1 MAINFPTTSGQAT
14 DGSFKHTEVGKQ
26 WSWDG
31 TSWNIEISDSANT
44 LNPSPS
50 DVTFN
55 YYNGQN
61 INASSAGDTS
71 RVVTGTGTQADPFI
85 LGTILVDGTAGQ
97 TNLTGSTTEEI
108 VIQGSAGQPVEFIAI
123 NDTDNQFDQPLG
135 VVDTN
140 GQWRGRLFYNGYIHQ
155 NSHPTENT
163 EYTIDIRLGST
174 SVYFRWV
181 VYHITSYIGT
191 DREQIFSEPGEI
203 VVKFSNF
210 VSTPCLYSCANNS
223 VTGPYYDSGQ
233 YTYSRGASGYRF
245 TNAGVITTR
254 YKCGHPH
261 TNNCSD
267 VGRYKTLWKLEF
279 MQMPFQYEPAS
290 WFTNNDSPTH
300 TVNVPTIN
308 NAFTGTFDSGR
319 ATSTGGTMSWNPEGG
334 IPEGGLQFKYSV
346 ELYDDNAN
354 TESRAKI
361 DGTWGSWVSHAANGW
376 ATIGSAPV
384 AGTTSIIS
392 NIETRGTDYIQGQ
405 QVYTSP
411 GTYSWTCPAN
421 ITSVCVVC
429 VGTGGP
435 SQPGAGG
442 VGGGGG
448 GLGWKNNI
456 SVTPGQSYTVVVGAH
471 GTSTYN
477 DQTSATAA
485 GDSYFIDTSTVKGG
499 GGGVSIS
506 QSVAAPGGT
515 YTGDG
520 GGNGGDGGAS
530 PGNNAGGGGG
540 GAGGYSGAGGAGGSD
555 AVGSAGSGGA
565 GGGGGSAGQA
575 NNASGGGGGV
585 GLLGE
590 GASGS
595 GGAKDNS
602 STAGGGGGSGG
613 TGGTSITWPGSFSS
627 GPGNHNTDECG
638 GEYGGGAGAQGDAGQ
653 GHLGGSGAVRIIWGS
668 GRAFPSTN
676 TQDVSG
682 NAVTLPG
689 FYAVKIDANASSSYG
704 ASGAILENKDQSSSS
719 YLNGY
724 LPYSDEGTWYNV
736 SEWGHWQGS
745 KCIQS
750 GWWGVAFYTC
760 SNEYHWVSL
769 DEVTYTAFTNTNTVN
784 IGNVTPYPLG
794 YDLINGVKTVYASQ
808 NPILFNFTND
818 GYADPNFF
826 TYVWSTTDSGVTF
839 DDATKREPEVTFD
852 ANDLGL
858 KTLKLTI
865 SSNESGVIDSPA
877 TGEVE
882 VNVLA
887 SYSNETIGN
896 VTITAGFWD
905 SEDVEDS
912 TDILER
918 WRADVTYDGSTSL
931 ATYQWAV
938 TDLAGMPAAPVIS
951 APTGDQTFIT
961 FRYDPTNNAHMGNR
975 TITCTVTATDA
986 TDSPVSDTETIYMPN

>member
-1 MAINFPTTSGQAT
+1 MAINFPTTTGQAT

-31 TSWNIEISDSANT
+31 TSWNIEISHSANT

-55 YYNGQN
+55 YYSGQN

-71 RVVTGTGTQADPFI
+71 REVTGAGTQADPFI

-108 VIQGSAGQPVEFIAI
+108 VIQGSAGQPVEFVAI

-135 VVDTN
+135 VIDVN

-210 VSTPCLYSCANNS
+210 VYTPCLYSCANNS
-223 VTGPYYDSGQ
+223 VTAPYYDSGQ
-233 YTYSRGASGYRF
+233 HIFTRGASGYRF
-245 TNAGVITTR
+245 TNAGVIATR

-279 MQMPFQYEPAS
+279 YQMPFQYEPAS
-290 WFTNNDSPTH
+290 WFTNNDDPTH

-308 NAFTGTFDSGR
+308 NAFTGAFDSGR
-319 ATSTGGTMSWNPEGG
+319 ATSTGGTMSWNPEGA

-346 ELYDDNAN
+346 ELYDDNTG

-361 DGTWGSWVSHAANGW
+361 DGTWGSWVQHSANAW
-376 ATIGSAPV
+376 TTIATAPV
-384 AGTTSIIS
+384 AGTTSLIN
-392 NIETRGTDYIQGQ
+392 NIETRAH
-405 QVYTSP
+405 S
-411 GTYSWTCPAN
+411 SA
-421 ITSVCVVC
+421 
-429 VGTGGP
+429 P
-435 SQPGAGG
+435 S
-442 VGGGGG
+442 
-448 GLGWKNNI
+448 
-456 SVTPGQSYTVVVGAH
+456 
-471 GTSTYN
+471 
-477 DQTSATAA
+477 
-485 GDSYFIDTSTVKGG
+485 
-499 GGGVSIS
+499 
-506 QSVAAPGGT
+506 
-515 YTGDG
+515 
-520 GGNGGDGGAS
+520 
-530 PGNNAGGGGG
+530 
-540 GAGGYSGAGGAGGSD
+540 
-555 AVGSAGSGGA
+555 
-565 GGGGGSAGQA
+565 
-575 NNASGGGGGV
+575 
-585 GLLGE
+585 
-590 GASGS
+590 
-595 GGAKDNS
+595 
-602 STAGGGGGSGG
+602 
-613 TGGTSITWPGSFSS
+613 
-627 GPGNHNTDECG
+627 
-638 GEYGGGAGAQGDAGQ
+638 
-653 GHLGGSGAVRIIWGS
+653 
-668 GRAFPSTN
+668 
-676 TQDVSG
+676 
-682 NAVTLPG
+682 TLPG
-689 FYAVKIDANASSSYG
+689 FYAVRVDGNASSSYG

-724 LPYSDEGTWYNV
+724 LPYVDEGTWYNV

-769 DEVTYTAFTNTNTVN
+769 DEVTYTAFTSTNTVN

-794 YDLINGVKTVYASQ
+794 YDLINGVKTLYASQ
-808 NPILFNFTND
+808 NPTLFNFTND

-826 TYVWSTTDSGVTF
+826 TYAWSTTDSGVTF
-839 DDATKREPEVTFD
+839 DDPTKREPEVTFN
-852 ANDLGL
+852 ASNLGT
-858 KTLKLTI
+858 KTIKLTI
-865 SSNESGVIDSPA
+865 SSNESGVTDSPA

-882 VNVLA
+882 VNILA

-938 TDLAGMPAAPVIS
+938 TDLAGMPVAPVIS

-986 TDSPVSDTETIYMPN
+986 TDSPVSATETIYMPN

>member
-1 MAINFPTTSGQAT
+1 MAINFPSTSGQAT

-31 TSWNIEISDSANT
+31 TSWNIEVSDGANNV
-44 LNPSPS
+44 NPAPS

-55 YYNGQN
+55 YYTGQN
-61 INASSAGDTS
+61 VNASSAGDTS
-71 RVVTGTGTQADPFI
+71 REVTGTGTQADPFI

-108 VIQGSAGQPVEFIAI
+108 VIQGSAGQPVEFVAI
-123 NDTDNQFDQPLG
+123 NDTDNQFDQPSG
-135 VVDTN
+135 VIDAN
-140 GQWRGRLFYNGYIHQ
+140 GQWKGRLFYNGYIHQ
-155 NSHPTENT
+155 NSNPTDNT
-163 EYTIDIRLGST
+163 EYTIDIKLGST

-191 DREQIFSEPGEI
+191 DSEQIFSEPGEI

-210 VSTPCLYSCANNS
+210 VRTPCLYSCANNS

-233 YTYSRGASGYRF
+233 HIFTRGASGYRF
-245 TNAGVITTR
+245 TNSGVIATR

-279 MQMPFQYEPAS
+279 LQMPFQYEPAS
-290 WFTNNDSPTH
+290 WFTNNDDPTH

-308 NAFTGTFDSGR
+308 NAFTGAFDSGR
-319 ATSTGGTMSWNPEGG
+319 ATSTGGTMSWNPEGA
-334 IPEGGLQFKYSV
+334 IAEGGLQFKYSV
-346 ELYDDNAN
+346 ELYDDNTG

-361 DGTWGSWVSHAANGW
+361 DGTWGSWVQHNANGW
-376 ATIGSAPV
+376 ATIATAPV
-384 AGTTSIIS
+384 AGTTSLIN
-392 NIETRGTDYIQGQ
+392 NIETRAH
-405 QVYTSP
+405 S
-411 GTYSWTCPAN
+411 SAPA
-421 ITSVCVVC
+421 
-429 VGTGGP
+429 
-435 SQPGAGG
+435 
-442 VGGGGG
+442 
-448 GLGWKNNI
+448 
-456 SVTPGQSYTVVVGAH
+456 
-471 GTSTYN
+471 
-477 DQTSATAA
+477 
-485 GDSYFIDTSTVKGG
+485 
-499 GGGVSIS
+499 
-506 QSVAAPGGT
+506 
-515 YTGDG
+515 
-520 GGNGGDGGAS
+520 
-530 PGNNAGGGGG
+530 
-540 GAGGYSGAGGAGGSD
+540 
-555 AVGSAGSGGA
+555 
-565 GGGGGSAGQA
+565 
-575 NNASGGGGGV
+575 
-585 GLLGE
+585 
-590 GASGS
+590 
-595 GGAKDNS
+595 
-602 STAGGGGGSGG
+602 
-613 TGGTSITWPGSFSS
+613 
-627 GPGNHNTDECG
+627 
-638 GEYGGGAGAQGDAGQ
+638 
-653 GHLGGSGAVRIIWGS
+653 
-668 GRAFPSTN
+668 
-676 TQDVSG
+676 
-682 NAVTLPG
+682 TLPG
-689 FYAVKIDANASSSYG
+689 FYAVRVDGNANSSYG
-704 ASGAILENKDQSSSS
+704 ASGAILENKVG
-719 YLNGY
+719 LVGGY
-724 LPYSDEGTWYNV
+724 LPYADEGTWYNV

-745 KCIQS
+745 QCIQS

-794 YDLINGVKTVYASQ
+794 YDLINGVKTVYASN
-808 NPILFNFTND
+808 NPTLFNFTND

-826 TYVWSTTDSGVTF
+826 TYAWSTTDSGVTF
-839 DDATKREPEVTFD
+839 DDATKREPEVTFN
-852 ANDLGL
+852 ASNPGL

-865 SSNESGVIDSPA
+865 TSNESGVTDSPA

-882 VNVLA
+882 VNALA
-887 SYSNETIGN
+887 SYSSETIGT

-905 SEDVEDS
+905 SEDVADS

>member
-1 MAINFPTTSGQAT
+1 MAINFPSTSGQAT

-31 TSWNIEISDSANT
+31 TSWNIEVSDGANNV
-44 LNPSPS
+44 NPAPS

-55 YYNGQN
+55 YYTGQN
-61 INASSAGDTS
+61 VNASSAGDTS
-71 RVVTGTGTQADPFI
+71 REVTGTGTQADPFI

-108 VIQGSAGQPVEFIAI
+108 VIQGSAGQPVEFVAI
-123 NDTDNQFDQPLG
+123 NDTDNQFDQPSG
-135 VVDTN
+135 VIDAN
-140 GQWRGRLFYNGYIHQ
+140 GQWKGRLFYNGYIHQ
-155 NSHPTENT
+155 NSNPTDNT
-163 EYTIDIRLGST
+163 EYTIDIKLGST

-191 DREQIFSEPGEI
+191 DSEQIFSEPGEI

-210 VSTPCLYSCANNS
+210 VRTPCLYSCANNS

-233 YTYSRGASGYRF
+233 HIFTRGASGYRF
-245 TNAGVITTR
+245 TNSGVIATR

-279 MQMPFQYEPAS
+279 LQMPFQYEPAS
-290 WFTNNDSPTH
+290 WFTNNDDPTH

-308 NAFTGTFDSGR
+308 NAFTGAFDSGK
-319 ATSTGGTMSWNPEGG
+319 ATSTGGTMSWNPEGA
-334 IPEGGLQFKYSV
+334 IAEGGLQFKYSV
-346 ELYDDNAN
+346 ELYDDNTG

-361 DGTWGSWVSHAANGW
+361 DGTWGSWVQHNANGW
-376 ATIGSAPV
+376 ATIATAPV
-384 AGTTSIIS
+384 AGTTSLIN
-392 NIETRGTDYIQGQ
+392 NIETRAH
-405 QVYTSP
+405 S
-411 GTYSWTCPAN
+411 SAPA
-421 ITSVCVVC
+421 
-429 VGTGGP
+429 
-435 SQPGAGG
+435 
-442 VGGGGG
+442 
-448 GLGWKNNI
+448 
-456 SVTPGQSYTVVVGAH
+456 
-471 GTSTYN
+471 
-477 DQTSATAA
+477 
-485 GDSYFIDTSTVKGG
+485 
-499 GGGVSIS
+499 
-506 QSVAAPGGT
+506 
-515 YTGDG
+515 
-520 GGNGGDGGAS
+520 
-530 PGNNAGGGGG
+530 
-540 GAGGYSGAGGAGGSD
+540 
-555 AVGSAGSGGA
+555 
-565 GGGGGSAGQA
+565 
-575 NNASGGGGGV
+575 
-585 GLLGE
+585 
-590 GASGS
+590 
-595 GGAKDNS
+595 
-602 STAGGGGGSGG
+602 
-613 TGGTSITWPGSFSS
+613 
-627 GPGNHNTDECG
+627 
-638 GEYGGGAGAQGDAGQ
+638 
-653 GHLGGSGAVRIIWGS
+653 
-668 GRAFPSTN
+668 
-676 TQDVSG
+676 
-682 NAVTLPG
+682 TLPG
-689 FYAVKIDANASSSYG
+689 FYAVRVDGNANSSYG
-704 ASGAILENKDQSSSS
+704 ASGAILENKVG
-719 YLNGY
+719 LVGGY
-724 LPYSDEGTWYNV
+724 LPYADEGTWYNV

-745 KCIQS
+745 QCIQS

-794 YDLINGVKTVYASQ
+794 YDLINGVKTVYASN
-808 NPILFNFTND
+808 NPTLFNFTND

-826 TYVWSTTDSGVTF
+826 TYAWSTTDSGVTF
-839 DDATKREPEVTFD
+839 DDATKREPEVTFN
-852 ANDLGL
+852 ASNPGL

-865 SSNESGVIDSPA
+865 TSNESGVTDSPA

-882 VNVLA
+882 VNALA
-887 SYSNETIGN
+887 SYSSETIGT

-905 SEDVEDS
+905 SEDVADS

>member
-1 MAINFPTTSGQAT
+1 MAINFPSTSGQAT
-14 DGSFKHTEVGKQ
+14 DGSFTHTEVGMR

-31 TSWNIEISDSANT
+31 TSWNIEVSDGANNV
-44 LNPSPS
+44 NPAPS

-55 YYNGQN
+55 YYSGQN

-71 RVVTGTGTQADPFI
+71 REVTGTGTQADPFI

-108 VIQGSAGQPVEFIAI
+108 VIQGSAGQPVEFVAI
-123 NDTDNQFDQPLG
+123 NDTDNQFDQPSG
-135 VVDTN
+135 VIDAN

-155 NSHPTENT
+155 NSNPTDNT
-163 EYTIDIRLGST
+163 EYTIDIRLGSA
-174 SVYFRWV
+174 SVYFRWTIV
-181 VYHITSYIGT
+181 HITSYIGT
-191 DREQIFSEPGEI
+191 DTEQIFSEPGEI
-203 VVKFSNF
+203 VVKFSNY

-223 VTGPYYDSGQ
+223 VTGPYYDAGQ
-233 YTYSRGASGYRF
+233 HTFTRGASGYRF
-245 TNAGVITTR
+245 TNGGVITTR

-261 TNNCSD
+261 TNNCTD

-279 MQMPFQYEPAS
+279 LQMPFQYEPAS
-290 WFTNNDSPTH
+290 WFTNNDDPTH

-308 NAFTGTFDSGR
+308 NAFTGAFDSGR
-319 ATSTGGTMSWNPEGG
+319 ATSTGGTMSWNPEGA

-384 AGTTSIIS
+384 AGTTSLIN
-392 NIETRGTDYIQGQ
+392 NIETRATSGQGGEGQ
-405 QVYTSP
+405 EDFTTP
-411 GTYSWTCPAN
+411 GAFTWTCPTGV
-421 ITSVCVVC
+421 TSVCVVAI
-429 VGTGGP
+429 
-435 SQPGAGG
+435 GAGG
-442 VGGGGG
+442 TGSAGNTAGQGGGPGGG
-448 GLGWKNNI
+448 GLGWKNFI
-456 SVTPGQSYTVVVGAH
+456 TVTPGQSYTVAVGAV
-471 GTSTYN
+471 G
-477 DQTSATAA
+477 AA
-485 GDSYFIDTSTVKGG
+485 ESGQDGGDSYFINTTTVKGG
-499 GGGVSIS
+499 GGKGAST
-506 QSVAAPGGT
+506 QSGQPGGD
-515 YTGDG
+515 YVGDG
-520 GGNGGDGGAS
+520 GGNGGQGGDGGLS
-530 PGNNAGGGGG
+530 TGGTGYEGGGG
-540 GAGGYSGAGGAGGSD
+540 GAGGYSGAGGAGGGGD
-555 AVGSAGSGGA
+555 GSTHPTTLAA
-565 GGGGGSAGQA
+565 AGQGA
-575 NNASGGGGGV
+575 NGSGGGGGGGGYGGGYTGGGT

-590 GASGS
+590 GTSGLGCGNFTGVQCFGSGEPGS
-595 GGAKDNS
+595 GGTTKLY
-602 STAGGGGGSGG
+602 GGGGSGG
-613 TGGTSITWPGSFSS
+613 GGQ
-627 GPGNHNTDECG
+627 
-638 GEYGGGAGAQGDAGQ
+638 GGA
-653 GHLGGSGAVRIIWGS
+653 GAVRIIWGA
-668 GRAFPSTN
+668 GRQFPATN
-676 TQDVSG
+676 TQNSTPS
-682 NAVTLPG
+682 TLPG
-689 FYAVKIDANASSSYG
+689 FYAVKLDANANSSYG

-719 YLNGY
+719 YLDGY
-724 LPYSDEGTWYNV
+724 LPYLDEGTWYNV

-745 KCIQS
+745 QCIQS

-760 SNEYHWVSL
+760 SNEHHWVTL
-769 DEVTYTAFTNTNTVN
+769 DEVTYTAFTNTNTVD

-808 NPILFNFTND
+808 NPTFFNFTND

-852 ANDLGL
+852 ANDPGL
-858 KTLKLTI
+858 KTIKLTI
-865 SSNESGVIDSPA
+865 TSNQSGITDSPA

-882 VNVLA
+882 VNALA
-887 SYSNETIGN
+887 SYSSETIGT

-905 SEDVEDS
+905 SEDVVDS

-918 WRADVTYDGSTSL
+918 WRADVTYDGSTSS

-938 TDLAGMPAAPVIS
+938 TDLAGMPVAPVIS
-951 APTGDQTFIT
+951 APTSDQTFIT

>member
-55 YYNGQN
+55 YYSGQN

-191 DREQIFSEPGEI
+191 DRSQIFSEPGEI

-210 VSTPCLYSCANNS
+210 VRTPCLYSCANNS

-233 YTYSRGASGYRF
+233 HIFTRGASGYRF
-245 TNAGVITTR
+245 TNAGVIATS

-279 MQMPFQYEPAS
+279 LQMPFQYEPAS
-290 WFTNNDSPTH
+290 WFTNNDDPTH

-308 NAFTGTFDSGR
+308 NAFTGAFDSGR
-319 ATSTGGTMSWNPEGG
+319 ATSTGGTMSWNPEGA

-346 ELYDDNAN
+346 ELYDDNTG

-361 DGTWGSWVSHAANGW
+361 DGTWGSWVQHSANAW
-376 ATIGSAPV
+376 TTIATAPV
-384 AGTTSIIS
+384 AGTTSLIN
-392 NIETRGTDYIQGQ
+392 NIETRAH
-405 QVYTSP
+405 S
-411 GTYSWTCPAN
+411 SA
-421 ITSVCVVC
+421 
-429 VGTGGP
+429 P
-435 SQPGAGG
+435 S
-442 VGGGGG
+442 
-448 GLGWKNNI
+448 
-456 SVTPGQSYTVVVGAH
+456 
-471 GTSTYN
+471 
-477 DQTSATAA
+477 
-485 GDSYFIDTSTVKGG
+485 
-499 GGGVSIS
+499 
-506 QSVAAPGGT
+506 
-515 YTGDG
+515 
-520 GGNGGDGGAS
+520 
-530 PGNNAGGGGG
+530 
-540 GAGGYSGAGGAGGSD
+540 
-555 AVGSAGSGGA
+555 
-565 GGGGGSAGQA
+565 
-575 NNASGGGGGV
+575 
-585 GLLGE
+585 
-590 GASGS
+590 
-595 GGAKDNS
+595 
-602 STAGGGGGSGG
+602 
-613 TGGTSITWPGSFSS
+613 
-627 GPGNHNTDECG
+627 
-638 GEYGGGAGAQGDAGQ
+638 
-653 GHLGGSGAVRIIWGS
+653 
-668 GRAFPSTN
+668 
-676 TQDVSG
+676 
-682 NAVTLPG
+682 TLPG
-689 FYAVKIDANASSSYG
+689 FYAVRVDGNASSSYG

-724 LPYSDEGTWYNV
+724 LPYVDEGTWYNV

-745 KCIQS
+745 KCVQS

-769 DEVTYTAFTNTNTVN
+769 DEVTYTAFTSTNTVN

-794 YDLINGVKTVYASQ
+794 YDLINGVKTLYASQ
-808 NPILFNFTND
+808 NPTFFNFTND

-826 TYVWSTTDSGVTF
+826 TYAWSTTDSGVTF

-852 ANDLGL
+852 TNDLGL

-865 SSNESGVIDSPA
+865 SSNESGVTDSPA

-961 FRYDPTNNAHMGNR
+961 FRYDPTNNAHMGDR